1 MRFRNGVFV
10 INEEDDCPLYN
21 AGEEFE
27 LSEGILTLPAAKP
40 TCMTLASDLL
50 HIAAEER
57 SFESFSKGFSEK
69 VTFSCGGCT
78 GNICFE
84 FKKDKG
90 YATLQM
96 KLLEAAEKREKAQC
110 LNEFAGLLRSIK
122 TFSTLTDGDLLDLAS
137 LLELQEYPWQF
148 PIAQKG
154 DPGHRL
160 FILLSGTAELLDEKG
175 VVLSEMHSGEIF
187 GEMSLLSGERVTMT
201 VMAATPCKVAI
212 MKDKDFRH
220 ILTRFPSLQVFFYK
234 LLVERI
240 TKVNNQRAEELASG
254 IAGQLN
260 DISAVEL
267 CQMIKAN
274 HKTGLLH
281 VEDDSRR
288 GRIVFNQ
295 GEIVLVEMNG
305 QEGKAAFQEIL
316 GLKDGRFKFS
326 QGLSPK
332 ERKLAVL
339 DGFMDMLP

>member
-10 INEEDDCPLYN
+10 INEEKNCPLYN

-27 LSEGILTLPAAKP
+27 LQEGALTLPAAKP
-40 TCMTLASDLL
+40 TCMTLASELV
-50 HIAAEER
+50 HIAEEEQ
-57 SFESFSKGFSEK
+57 SFEKLSKGTVEK
-69 VTFSCGGCT
+69 TKFECGGCS
-78 GNICFE
+78 GVICFE
-84 FKKDKG
+84 FKKDRG

-122 TFSTLTDGDLLDLAS
+122 TFSTLNDRDLLDLAA

-160 FILLSGTAELLDEKG
+160 FILLSGTAELLDERG

-201 VMAATPCKVAI
+201 VMAGTPCKVAI
-212 MKDKDFRH
+212 MNHKNFRH
-220 ILTRFPSLQVFFYK
+220 ILSRFPSLQVFFYK

-240 TKVNNQRAEELASG
+240 IKINEQTAEELASG
-254 IAGQLN
+254 MMGQLN

-267 CQMIKAN
+267 CQMIKTN
-274 HKTGLLH
+274 HKTGSLH
-281 VEDDSRR
+281 VENDSRK
-288 GRIVFNQ
+288 GRILFNE
-295 GEIVLVEMNG
+295 GEIVLVEMDG
-305 QEGKAAFQEIL
+305 QEGRVAFHEIL
-316 GLKDGRFKFS
+316 GLKDGRFRFS
-326 QGLSPK
+326 LRLAPEEK
-332 ERKLAVL
+332 KLAVL
-339 DGFMDMLP
+339 NGLMDM